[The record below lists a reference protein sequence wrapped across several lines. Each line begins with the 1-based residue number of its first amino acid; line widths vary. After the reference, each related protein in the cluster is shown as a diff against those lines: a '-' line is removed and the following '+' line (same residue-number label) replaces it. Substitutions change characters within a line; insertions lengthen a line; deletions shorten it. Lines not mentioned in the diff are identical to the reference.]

1 MLHILTISQCSSCIK
16 YPFHKGKQQL
26 IVLITD
32 LYLPESTGQVLSL
45 DRCVNDFLHHLLQ
58 GLQEVV
64 RIILDASP
72 ILCTH
77 IDSELPWFHPVPIEV
92 DLDLVLAIIDDWKE
106 KHVDEVLEP

>member
-45 DRCVNDFLHHLLQ
+45 DRCVNDVLHHLLQ

-106 KHVDEVLEP
+106 KHVDEVLQS

>member
-1 MLHILTISQCSSCIK
+1 V
-16 YPFHKGKQQL
+16 
-26 IVLITD
+26 VLITD
-32 LYLPESTGQVLSL
+32 LYLPESTDHDLSL
-45 DRCVNDFLHHLLQ
+45 DRCKIDALQNLLQ

-72 ILCTH
+72 IFCTH
-77 IDSELPWFHPVPIEV
+77 IHSELPWFHPVPIEV